1 MLFSLRI
8 VIGAI
13 GGEELRGLDRL
24 QVVQEV
30 GGRHA

>member
-13 GGEELRGLDRL
+13 SGEEFRGLDRL

-30 GGRHA
+30 SGRHA

>member
-13 GGEELRGLDRL
+13 GGEELRSLDRL